1 MDDKQKKEIHLL
13 SHDNIKDFK
22 DAKVPLKHKRN
33 IKKPKR
39 SVHQKVLG
47 KRTKGK

>member
-1 MDDKQKKEIHLL
+1 MVERSKKEIQSLNTK
-13 SHDNIKDFK
+13 DIKDFK
-22 DAKVPLKHKRN
+22 ESKVPLKHKR
-33 IKKPKR
+33 IVKKPKR